1 MKPNAKG
8 LKLFNFRLV
17 TSKRMNVLETSWC
30 TSKKKTPAKHLFFLT
45 KAVSKIHAFE
55 MNCT

>member
-17 TSKRMNVLETSWC
+17 TSKRMNVLETSLC
-30 TSKKKTPAKHLFFLT
+30 TSKKTPAKHLFFLT